1 MDSST
6 TLRIHART
14 LLFSLFLLN
23 GMASLLSAGNYLT
36 GTFAAFGA
44 EEEWATMLFA
54 AIVSAAALGAV
65 LIAAREWSSGI
76 DRVFAR
82 PFSVATSAAAGLL
95 TAAGLAAASSSSAA
109 TATVLLAIAGAA
121 MALSYC
127 VQAIA
132 WSRAFASMNLNGTI
146 AHIGIAAAI
155 ASLAALALIS
165 SSSPTLLAAAI
176 LASPLLSALAAPSGP
191 SGAAGSADAVGAG
204 APLTHDGQK
213 RSDAA
218 LGSASQDSA
227 HAPAPQN
234 AARSKEALKE
244 LWPIMGGCMICVSVL
259 FSMWRSASTADALPF
274 ASSITQ
280 GTFFGF
286 ILCSLALGALAAMHA
301 DSTRPVA
308 RLIWPCPIFAAL
320 PLIPC
325 IIPVTPEGL
334 VGFALGACSGI
345 GFAYFITLILA
356 SLCHSAGATST
367 LLFALGV
374 AVLCFAASAAL
385 GTMLAMAANSDQIT
399 ATSMALFVVYLIA
412 LGVAPK
418 ARASA
423 PANQPVS
430 LAADQAPSPVD
441 PINEQ
446 CSRMAKRYSLTPR
459 ESEVLEYLAH
469 GRSASYAAKAM
480 FVSTDT
486 VKVHVKHIYEK
497 MGVHSRQDLLD
508 MVQTPD
514 AKE

>member
-82 PFSVATSAAAGLL
+82 PFSVATSAVAGLL

-176 LASPLLSALAAPSGP
+176 LASPLLSALAAPSGS

-204 APLTHDGQK
+204 APL
-213 RSDAA
+213 DA
-218 LGSASQDSA
+218 
-227 HAPAPQN
+227 
-234 AARSKEALKE
+234 
-244 LWPIMGGCMICVSVL
+244 
-259 FSMWRSASTADALPF
+259 
-274 ASSITQ
+274 
-280 GTFFGF
+280 
-286 ILCSLALGALAAMHA
+286 
-301 DSTRPVA
+301 
-308 RLIWPCPIFAAL
+308 
-320 PLIPC
+320 
-325 IIPVTPEGL
+325 
-334 VGFALGACSGI
+334 
-345 GFAYFITLILA
+345 
-356 SLCHSAGATST
+356 
-367 LLFALGV
+367 
-374 AVLCFAASAAL
+374 
-385 GTMLAMAANSDQIT
+385 
-399 ATSMALFVVYLIA
+399 
-412 LGVAPK
+412 
-418 ARASA
+418 
-423 PANQPVS
+423 
-430 LAADQAPSPVD
+430 
-441 PINEQ
+441 
-446 CSRMAKRYSLTPR
+446 
-459 ESEVLEYLAH
+459 
-469 GRSASYAAKAM
+469 
-480 FVSTDT
+480 
-486 VKVHVKHIYEK
+486 
-497 MGVHSRQDLLD
+497 
-508 MVQTPD
+508 
-514 AKE
+514 